1 MYCVLFLCTSYRF
14 VLCVLFV
21 FFFFFKQKTA
31 YELRIS
37 DWSSDVCS
45 SDLGHPRWM
54 TPQVESVLGFVDVGR
69 LGWHVV
75 AHIVPWKLPRDN
87 VYAAQVNS
95 RKPNRAAICA
105 AGGFGRSRLLPASSK
120 ERPRAMSSPRRSEE
134 HTSEIP
140 SLMRIPYAVFCLK

>member
-1 MYCVLFLCTSYRF
+1 MWQSRSWIPSAPVVVASSCWL
-14 VLCVLFV
+14 
-21 FFFFFKQKTA
+21 FFKQKTA

-37 DWSSDVCS
+37 GWSSDVWS
-45 SDLGHPRWM
+45 SDLTR
-54 TPQVESVLGFVDVGR
+54 QVESVLGFVDVCR

-105 AGGFGRSRLLPASSK
+105 AGGFGRSRLLPA
-120 ERPRAMSSPRRSEE
+120 RSEE
-134 HTSEIP
+134 RLVGKECVSTCRSRW
-140 SLMRIPYAVFCLK
+140 SPYP